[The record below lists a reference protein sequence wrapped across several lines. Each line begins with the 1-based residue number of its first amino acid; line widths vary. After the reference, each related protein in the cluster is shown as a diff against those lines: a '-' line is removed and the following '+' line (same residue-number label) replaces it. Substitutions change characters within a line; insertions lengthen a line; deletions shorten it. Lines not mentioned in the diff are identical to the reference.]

1 MPSST
6 NDTTPIYT
14 VSLIIVSIVFSS
26 LLLYIDNARCSECK
40 TCVVNS
46 VFLIFCNLCNDI
58 TPLCTYTL
66 HCIPLPSC
74 VSLQLG
80 VLHIQVMRLYEVQTY
95 NVVRFPGMQVQL
107 GLISLGTLKGNAV
120 CPEHCIVDHL

>member
-14 VSLIIVSIVFSS
+14 VSQIIVSVVFSS

-40 TCVVNS
+40 TCVVVNS
-46 VFLIFCNLCNDI
+46 VFPHFCNLCNNI
-58 TPLCTYTL
+58 ISLCTYTL
-66 HCIPLPSC
+66 YCIPLPSC

-80 VLHIQVMRLYEVQTY
+80 VLHIQVMRLYEVQAY
-95 NVVRFPGMQVQL
+95 NVVRFPGM
-107 GLISLGTLKGNAV
+107 
-120 CPEHCIVDHL
+120 